1 MQGQILVT
9 PEELMGTA
17 TEFQTQ
23 GKNIQDLTS
32 QMMNTVTGLSASWE
46 GEASNAYIQKFKGLE
61 DDIQKMISMINE
73 HVNDLQE
80 MADIYS
86 TAEQSNIDD
95 ISGLTSDV
103 IS

>member
-23 GKNIQDLTS
+23 GKKIQDLTS

>member
-9 PEELMGTA
+9 PEELIGTA